1 MMSSSSALIK
11 LDCIRLGETM
21 PNVLLSGVVIVSCWI
36 SESMIWAWY
45 CILHGPTHENI
56 TASLSKHPNPMVKA
70 QFVVHNFICTTSQ
83 KNRLTSSSEILRLT
97 GSRGS
102 WPALSV
108 VSQSVIM
115 PTISERHRCYAETG
129 KLWWQPPKPR
139 TDGWMLLC
147 CSVEFKLSESS
158 DVIWWAVW

>member
-1 MMSSSSALIK
+1 
-11 LDCIRLGETM
+11 M
-21 PNVLLSGVVIVSCWI
+21 PNVLPSGVVIVSFWI

-45 CILHGPTHENI
+45 CMGQHMKILQLLYPNIQTQCNGKSSTCASQFCLYNI
-56 TASLSKHPNPMVKA
+56 T
-70 QFVVHNFICTTSQ
+70 

-102 WPALSV
+102 CPALSV

-115 PTISERHRCYAETG
+115 PTISERHRFYTETG

-147 CSVEFKLSESS
+147 CSVEFKLSESL
-158 DVIWWAVW
+158 DVIWWALW